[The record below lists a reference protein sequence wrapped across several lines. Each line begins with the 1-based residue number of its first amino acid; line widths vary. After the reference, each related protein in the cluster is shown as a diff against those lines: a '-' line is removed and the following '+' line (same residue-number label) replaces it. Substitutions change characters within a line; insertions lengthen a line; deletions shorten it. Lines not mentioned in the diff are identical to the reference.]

1 MALNKAQTSLFVKIV
16 LIVVALA
23 FVASFIP
30 LLLPNTGA
38 QQQTDQAAQA
48 GQLDQINAQ
57 FAPAAQALEQAVA
70 SEPTSYTA
78 LVNLGNTYVDWG
90 AAVEQVAQS
99 NQSAAGADL
108 PMWNS
113 AKSAYERALAIRA
126 DEAGVLGDYA
136 VTLFKLGDVQGAIVQ
151 GEQAVALDDQFAPVW
166 FNLGLFYEAA
176 NQPDQAIVAYQTYM
190 EVDPQGLSGD
200 QQRAQE
206 ALARLQGGGSEAP
219 TDAATSTP

>member
-38 QQQTDQAAQA
+38 QQAEDVAQS
-48 GQLDQINAQ
+48 GQLEQISVQ
-57 FAPAAQALEQAVA
+57 YAPAAQALEQAVA

-90 AAVEQVAQS
+90 AAVEQAAQT
-99 NQSAAGADL
+99 NASAAGADV

-113 AKSAYERALAIRA
+113 AKSAYERAVAIRA

-136 VTLFKLGDVQGAIVQ
+136 VTLFKLGDVEGAIIR
-151 GEQAVALDDQFAPVW
+151 GEEAVAIDGEFAPVW

-176 NQPDQAIVAYQTYM
+176 NQPDKAIVAYETYVA
-190 EVDPQGLSGD
+190 VDPEGVSGD
-200 QQRAQE
+200 MARAQE
-206 ALARLQGGGSEAP
+206 AIARLQGGGTTAP
-219 TDAATSTP
+219 DGGATSSP